1 MKKWIVPILIALI
14 TSATTITTVVVPRYF
29 DYLEKKMRIETVKTF
44 SKMDRKDYE
53 ITGKK
58 KIELKDILSLKNMG
72 DFISGKR

>member
-1 MKKWIVPILIALI
+1 MIKWIAPILIALI

-44 SKMDRKDYE
+44 RDKKDYE